1 MPGRAAQSPAR
12 ETMPAPQPD
21 HLVLAVRD
29 LEVGTAWLEDRLG
42 VAMAPGG
49 KHVRMGTHNR
59 LLGLGDGFYLE
70 LIAVDPDAAPPG
82 RPRWFGIDGVD
93 LPPDRPRLIHWVA
106 RCADIQAASRLAGHD
121 PGEILAMERG
131 DFRWR
136 ISVPAD
142 GHLPGDGLL
151 PTLIQWDVSFHP
163 SQRLPESA
171 CRLMKLEAFHP
182 APAPLRDALAALDLA
197 SRLALHEVPGESPQL
212 LAYLKTPRGLVELD

>member
-1 MPGRAAQSPAR
+1 MIRARSWP
-12 ETMPAPQPD
+12 
-21 HLVLAVRD
+21 
-29 LEVGTAWLEDRLG
+29 
-42 VAMAPGG
+42 
-49 KHVRMGTHNR
+49 
-59 LLGLGDGFYLE
+59 
-70 LIAVDPDAAPPG
+70 
-82 RPRWFGIDGVD
+82 
-93 LPPDRPRLIHWVA
+93 
-106 RCADIQAASRLAGHD
+106 
-121 PGEILAMERG
+121 
-131 DFRWR
+131 WR